1 MKRGDNWTTKSRW
14 ILDLHLI
21 DWEEGVISLETQLKI
36 ALRFKCQILVGWV
49 EIWIWEMAPFG
60 LPGCGWRNCKQKWM
74 DERKIKLKIKGRSTI
89 YSHLRKRMCRQRFH
103 SQGVS
108 QQDAH
113 NDVLMSPTWSTAKPV
128 TTMWETKT
136 EKQVKKW
143 TNYSSPKCTKKK
155 INHKP
160 PEFYFDV
167 QDRPPFRC
175 IKTESQAKKVKMLS
189 LSPPY

>member
-1 MKRGDNWTTKSRW
+1 MKRGDNWMTKAFDFGFAS
-14 ILDLHLI
+14 
-21 DWEEGVISLETQLKI
+21 DWLRGGVISLQTQLKI

-143 TNYSSPKCTKKK
+143 TDYSPLKCTKK
-155 INHKP
+155 N
-160 PEFYFDV
+160 
-167 QDRPPFRC
+167 Q
-175 IKTESQAKKVKMLS
+175 SQTSRILFWCTGSSTVPLYKNWIIS
-189 LSPPY
+189 